1 MMDRFRPGMVFSEEI
16 TLSPELVEKFAEFSG
31 DRNPVHLE
39 ADAARQY
46 GFARPFAHGAIQS
59 AVVSKLIGM
68 KVPGSGAVWMSQSM
82 EWFKPVF
89 VGDTIRVEVEIE
101 SASAGA
107 EVLTLA
113 LRALNQTNDRV
124 MQGSAK
130 VKVAARLAETTPKN
144 VEKETR
150 VALVTGGSRGIGAA
164 VARALGAAG
173 FNVGISY
180 HSKRN
185 AADEVTQSLA
195 AAGVA
200 ANAYQAD
207 FEKDGSAAALAQ
219 RLQQDFGR
227 LDVVV
232 HCATQALGNLGALE
246 ATAADYRA
254 FQRIHVETAV
264 DLVRAAAPG
273 MTERKFGRFIFIG
286 TSALF
291 GAPPPKMCAYVTAK
305 QALSGLMRSLSVEL
319 GPHQITSNMISPG
332 LTVTDLTS
340 DIPQRIK
347 EAEARRVAVRRLAV
361 PDDIAA
367 AAVFL
372 ASDAAGYI
380 NGHNLPLTGG
390 PV

>member
-68 KVPGSGAVWMSQSM
+68 KVPGPGAVWMSQSM

-113 LRALNQTNDRV
+113 LRALNQSNDRV

-130 VKVAARLAETTPKN
+130 VKVAARLAETAPKN
-144 VEKETR
+144 AEKATR

-164 VARALGAAG
+164 VARALGAVG

-180 HSKRN
+180 HANRN

-200 ANAYQAD
+200 ANAYQAAL
-207 FEKDGSAAALAQ
+207 EKDGSATALVQ
-219 RLQQDFGR
+219 RVGQDFGR

-232 HCATQALGNLGALE
+232 HCATQPLNNLGALE
-246 ATAADYRA
+246 ATAADVRA
-254 FQRIHVETAV
+254 YHRIHVESAV
-264 DLVRAAAPG
+264 ELVHAAAPPMIG
-273 MTERKFGRFIFIG
+273 QKFGRFIFIG

-291 GAPPPKMCAYVTAK
+291 GAPPPKMTAYLAAK
-305 QALSGLMRSLSVEL
+305 QALWGYVRSLAVEL
-319 GPHQITSNMISPG
+319 GPQHITTNMISPG
-332 LTVTDLTS
+332 MTVTDLTA
-340 DIPQRIK
+340 DVPQRIK
-347 EAEARRVAVRRLAV
+347 EAEARRVAVRRLAL
-361 PDDIAA
+361 PEDIAVTA
-367 AAVFL
+367 AFL
-372 ASDAAGYI
+372 ASEGAGYI
-380 NGHNLPLTGG
+380 NGANLPLTGG